1 MLEGAMNNRERDYRD
16 WLDLPCMSWIVWTY
30 LLAFGPGPTENPIRV
45 PNPAILDLAYGLGGP
60 GRRNKHTG
68 TVLFERTLILG

>member
-1 MLEGAMNNRERDYRD
+1 MNNRERDYRD
-16 WLDLPCMSWIVWTY
+16 WLDLPCMSWVVWTY